1 MNTSGADL
9 ASFRAVVR
17 GYVQGVFFRD
27 FVRTRARALGLSG
40 YVRNL
45 RQLRAVEVKAE
56 GRRPQLEQLVEYL
69 HRGPAGAIVED
80 VEVEWGNYSGDFS
93 DFGIAY

>member
-1 MNTSGADL
+1 MNTSGSDL
-9 ASFRAVVR
+9 ASFHAIVT

-27 FVRTRARALGLSG
+27 FVRGRARALGLGG

-56 GRRPQLEQLVEYL
+56 GRRPQLEELLEHL
-69 HRGPAGAIVED
+69 RHGPAGAIVED

-93 DFGIAY
+93 DFGITY

>member
-1 MNTSGADL
+1 MNISGSDL
-9 ASFRAVVR
+9 ASFHAIVR
-17 GYVQGVFFRD
+17 GHVQGVFFRD

-56 GRRPQLEQLVEYL
+56 GGRRQLEELLEHL

-93 DFGIAY
+93 DFAITY

>member
-1 MNTSGADL
+1 MNTPGADL

-17 GYVQGVFFRD
+17 GHVQGVFFRD
-27 FVRTRARALGLSG
+27 FVRTRARALGLGG

-93 DFGIAY
+93 DFAITY